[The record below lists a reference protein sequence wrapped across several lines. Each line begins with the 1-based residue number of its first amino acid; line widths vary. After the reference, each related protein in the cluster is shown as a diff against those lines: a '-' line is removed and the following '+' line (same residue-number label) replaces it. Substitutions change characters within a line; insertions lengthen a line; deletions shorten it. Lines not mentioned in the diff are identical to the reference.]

1 MTMRGR
7 PPTPMSERIAALT
20 GVSAAGVQPT
30 PLVNVNPFDKDE
42 DFEAWKLWEYV
53 VPELIEHYSVG
64 IGDQPLVE
72 GMCRYYQR
80 WILARMDYAGQ
91 LTVMDGMG
99 TLRKHPAVGIE
110 DSSWK
115 EFCECA
121 KHLGLTPLARQRIK
135 PLKMAEAGADKPFS
149 ILSFSRDRQ
158 KGPPPPAG
166 TAGANDAG

>member
-7 PPTPMSERIAALT
+7 PPTPMSERIAALA
-20 GVSAAGVQPT
+20 GMSIAGVKPT
-30 PLVNVNPFDKDE
+30 PLENVNPFDKDE
-42 DFEAWKLWEYV
+42 DFEAWRLWEYV
-53 VPELIEHYSVG
+53 VPELIENYSVG
-64 IGDQPLVE
+64 KGDQPLIE

-80 WILARMDYAGQ
+80 WILARREYGAS
-91 LTVMDGMG
+91 LVVLDGMG

-115 EFCECA
+115 EFCDCA
-121 KHLGLTPLARQRIK
+121 KHLGLTPIARQRIK
-135 PLKMAEAGADKPFS
+135 PFKEPTAGADQPFS

-166 TAGANDAG
+166 TTGANDAG